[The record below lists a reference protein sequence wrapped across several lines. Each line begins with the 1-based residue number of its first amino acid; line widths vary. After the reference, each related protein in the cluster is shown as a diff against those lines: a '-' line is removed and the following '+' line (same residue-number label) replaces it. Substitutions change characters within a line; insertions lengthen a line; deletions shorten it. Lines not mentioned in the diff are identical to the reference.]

1 VNQDF
6 SRSSQQVAESVE
18 GLRARCDLHSRRT
31 TVTPAHDGLP
41 DWVIEEGR
49 LRNTRSDFFSIGAY
63 LDTHGKRLT
72 LMHQPEQALV
82 VLLVADIEGCPAV
95 LLNLRTE
102 PGLIGLTNLSTTIQ
116 STPSNYLRRHG
127 GKATPFIEYA
137 ADPGTHGEVLYEGEH
152 HDWGEYYTQKTKRFL
167 ILRIPEPVEAPPGY
181 CWVSQET
188 CADLLLADH
197 LITNDLRVSLSLL
210 LTLGTTPDTVTV
222 PGSAPQMAER
232 LTSTAFDPGCPDD
245 RGTTVRFFRTDT
257 ETREVASW
265 VQPLL
270 VPSEAKRIR
279 LVSTGQGDNRRYALV
294 SQSQPGLLGQA
305 LWFPADIRS
314 GHTVRRVQTS
324 AEGGRFWRFEIDIE
338 LVSTGTGPEPLDA
351 AAARVRWVTGTELAA
366 LASTSVTTALELRMA
381 WALVVGW
388 R

>member
-1 VNQDF
+1 
-6 SRSSQQVAESVE
+6 
-18 GLRARCDLHSRRT
+18 
-31 TVTPAHDGLP
+31 VTKAHDGLP
-41 DWVIEEGR
+41 DWVIEEER

-63 LDTHGKRLT
+63 LDTNGRRLT

-82 VLLVADIEGCPAV
+82 MLLVAEIEGSPAV

-102 PGLIGLTNLSTTIQ
+102 PGLIGLTNLSTTVQ

-137 ADPGTHGEVLYEGEH
+137 ADPSTHGEVLYEGEH
-152 HDWGEYYTQKTKRFL
+152 HDWGEYYVQKTKRFL

-181 CWVSQET
+181 CWVSQEI

-197 LITNDLRVSLSLL
+197 LITNDLRVGLSLL
-210 LTLGTTPDTVTV
+210 LTLGGSPDRATLPDTAALT
-222 PGSAPQMAER
+222 PGS
-232 LTSTAFDPGCPDD
+232 LTPTAFDLDHPDD
-245 RGTTVRFFRTDT
+245 RGTAVGFYRTDT

-270 VPSEAKRIR
+270 VPNEAKRIR
-279 LVSTGQGDNRRYALV
+279 LVSTGQGANRRFALV
-294 SQSQPGLLGQA
+294 SHSQPGLLGRA

-314 GHTVRRVQTS
+314 GETARRVQTS

-338 LVSTGTGPEPLDA
+338 LVSAGTGSALMDA
-351 AAARVRWVTGTELAA
+351 EAAPVTWVTGKELAA
-366 LASTSVTTALELRMA
+366 LAATSVTTSLELRMA
-381 WALVVGW
+381 WSLVVG
-388 R
+388 RQ